1 PPLHDALPIFKS
13 QETYR
18 HIAYIYHVNMK
29 KAPTLIVSEPIS
41 RDLYRFY
48 FVPFCLIQT
57 TIFATNSRN
66 ISAVIY
72 GSLAAAKKQIA
83 KAVSPREHFV
93 AMPPHVSLSKWVS
106 IILAIPIK
114 CSLGLTALAICFL
127 AAAREPYIT
136 ALMFLLFVAKIVVW
150 IKQNGTK

>member
-1 PPLHDALPIFKS
+1 MSA
-13 QETYR
+13 R
-18 HIAYIYHVNMK
+18 K

-106 IILAIPIK
+106 IILAIPITIK
-114 CSLGLTALAICFL
+114 AAKAL
-127 AAAREPYIT
+127 
-136 ALMFLLFVAKIVVW
+136 
-150 IKQNGTK
+150 Q

>member
-1 PPLHDALPIFKS
+1 LFSCVISLQQLYTLFTYTTLFRSQFYYHRSYIKS

-29 KAPTLIVSEPIS
+29 KSPDTYRVRAYFKGFIS
-41 RDLYRFY
+41 FLLCSVLLNPNNY
-48 FVPFCLIQT
+48 FCDKQQKH
-57 TIFATNSRN
+57 
-66 ISAVIY
+66 SAVIY

-106 IILAIPIK
+106 IILAIPITIK
-114 CSLGLTALAICFL
+114 AAKAL
-127 AAAREPYIT
+127 
-136 ALMFLLFVAKIVVW
+136 
-150 IKQNGTK
+150 Q